1 MAWDGDGTQTQSWL
15 RKCVEKLEVVRGDDI
30 LDWDVDK
37 YFLDGLDH
45 LQKIRDVQWD
55 QEGMYH

>member
-1 MAWDGDGTQTQSWL
+1 MAWDGDRTQTQSWL

-55 QEGMYH
+55 